1 MRKNELIGPDA
12 AEFYQDNS
20 CSPTD
25 FRIVV
30 SAMNWEKALL
40 KCIPSA
46 MSENDTP
53 CIDDGW
59 PRAA

>member
-1 MRKNELIGPDA
+1 MRVYGSGGGRMRKNDLIGPDA

-30 SAMNWEKALL
+30 SAMVTVQISGLDKFRR
-40 KCIPSA
+40 
-46 MSENDTP
+46 MS
-53 CIDDGW
+53 
-59 PRAA
+59 